1 MKKNLLL
8 LALAMVS
15 VMVMS
20 LGISC
25 SEHEDDIEH
34 FNVKVGDI
42 LLSDNN
48 FVQADR
54 YDASKN
60 AIGVVMHVSNDS
72 VWVVS
77 SKDFGQQSYLDTLM
91 SVTSVSSTLSDL
103 NGRENTAALL
113 LSGRV
118 SEAANAA
125 TSMDNI
131 SSIYGWYLPSIGEL
145 RLISNNL
152 GTISES
158 MNKINGDA
166 FSSSP
171 YLSSSQ
177 YGSSTET
184 QNLYAY
190 CITLQSGLV
199 SSILKTERGQVRAV
213 LRMKMR

>member
-1 MKKNLLL
+1 MKNNLLL

-15 VMVMS
+15 VMVMG

-25 SEHEDDIEH
+25 SEHEDYFEH

-48 FVQADR
+48 FVQAER
-54 YDASKN
+54 YDSSRN

-77 SKDFGQQSYLDTLM
+77 YKDFGQRSYLDTLM
-91 SVTSVSSTLSDL
+91 SVNSVSSTLSDL
-103 NGRENTAALL
+103 NGRENTAALF
-113 LSGRV
+113 LSGRY
-118 SEAANAA
+118 SEAAVAA

-131 SSIYGWYLPSIGEL
+131 STVYGWYLPSIGEL
-145 RLISNNL
+145 RLISDNL
-152 GTISES
+152 GTITAS
-158 MNKINGDA
+158 MNKIGGDT

-177 YGSSTET
+177 DGSSNET

>member
-8 LALAMVS
+8 LALTMVS
-15 VMVMS
+15 VMVMG

-25 SEHEDDIEH
+25 SEHVDDFEH

-48 FVQADR
+48 FVQVER
-54 YDASKN
+54 YDTLKN
-60 AIGVVMHVSNDS
+60 AIGVVIHVSNDS

-91 SVTSVSSTLSDL
+91 NINNVSSTLSDL
-103 NGRENTAALL
+103 NGRENTASML
-113 LSGRV
+113 LSGRY
-118 SEAANAA
+118 SEAAVAA

-131 SSIYGWYLPSIGEL
+131 SSVYGWYLPSIGEL
-145 RLISNNL
+145 RLISDNL
-152 GTISES
+152 GTIKAS
-158 MNKINGDA
+158 MEKIGGDP
-166 FSSSP
+166 FSSHP

-177 YGSSTET
+177 DGSSNET

-199 SSILKTERGQVRAV
+199 SSLLKTERGEVRAV
-213 LRMKMR
+213 LRMKMK